1 MLYAKGHSNGKEQ
14 KGCVPKLKNTDLFF
28 AGCTNLGQI
37 IDRAVAY
44 CPDHL
49 AIVSGDTRLTYREFS
64 EQVSRFALVLQK
76 DGVKPGDPVAI
87 ISRNCAEF
95 LVAEFAVLKLGAV
108 PVKINWRF
116 APDELIY
123 LLEFNQ
129 IHHAVVRYERRDWG
143 IQVYEKTRDHV
154 QFYLINQ
161 DESGISPF
169 HAMISSAPPAE
180 QFVPRAVDPCAPALR
195 VHTSGTTGKAKC
207 VVHTHDAI
215 LQQLRNCLSVLAFE
229 PGVVFQMTSQLFH
242 IACVGAYLTFAVGG
256 TLVLMSRFEATEYL
270 TVFDRESSTGIS
282 VIPVVLKRLLEFP
295 ELKNYDLSHLKFL
308 NYSTCPMSKAL
319 LEEAIGKLHCDFYQ
333 SYGMTEMASIVTVLR
348 PEDHFSDHGRHLSS
362 VGKPIPGVEVRIVRP
377 DGTLCSPGEPGEIV
391 VRGPGQMQGY
401 LTNDPTLNEQV
412 LVNGWYHTR
421 DIGWLDTDGFLYLQG
436 RKDDMIISGGEN
448 IYPMEVTNVIMQLID
463 DVAEAVVYGI
473 PDPEWG
479 ERLKASVVLL
489 PGSHLTAEEIKTYCL
504 EHMPHYKAPKEVE
517 LLPELPKNSTGK
529 VLIRELKNRSS
540 DH

>member
-143 IQVYEKTRDHV
+143 LQVYEKTRDHV

-295 ELKNYDLSHLKFL
+295 ELKNLS
-308 NYSTCPMSKAL
+308 
-319 LEEAIGKLHCDFYQ
+319 
-333 SYGMTEMASIVTVLR
+333 
-348 PEDHFSDHGRHLSS
+348 
-362 VGKPIPGVEVRIVRP
+362 
-377 DGTLCSPGEPGEIV
+377 
-391 VRGPGQMQGY
+391 
-401 LTNDPTLNEQV
+401 
-412 LVNGWYHTR
+412 
-421 DIGWLDTDGFLYLQG
+421 
-436 RKDDMIISGGEN
+436 
-448 IYPMEVTNVIMQLID
+448 LIH
-463 DVAEAVVYGI
+463 I
-473 PDPEWG
+473 
-479 ERLKASVVLL
+479 
-489 PGSHLTAEEIKTYCL
+489 
-504 EHMPHYKAPKEVE
+504 
-517 LLPELPKNSTGK
+517 
-529 VLIRELKNRSS
+529 
-540 DH
+540 